1 MEIELKLLLPP
12 AALEALGADPLLTG
26 VNARRKARKRLD
38 NIYFD
43 TPDHALA
50 RARIGLRLRKDG
62 RRWLQTVK
70 SGGSAQTGLHQR
82 QEIEFAVS
90 GKALEWLPL
99 VGTEFEAVLGP
110 VWQQLAPQFRTLFSR
125 DIRLLTGPSG
135 AQIEVA
141 IDQGEI
147 IAGKSGNNR
156 KSREA
161 ICELELELK
170 SGAVDDLFDIAL
182 QLADRHPLVLDNRSK
197 AERGDALARGLPR
210 ASAAKAVDI
219 TLPKGADAQAV
230 VRLAIGNCLLQWQ
243 ANEPGFHAQASGDD
257 CDHDHDYDHEYEY
270 DSEYLHQLRVAIRRL
285 RVATGA
291 FAQAADWQT
300 DAMAELKNPLRK
312 LGQQLGAARDWD
324 VFTEETWPLLL
335 DQLDPVND
343 KALCAALQEE
353 IHLQRALA
361 HVCARAALRN
371 REAQRVLLM
380 LGRCLLQ
387 SAATPAERKADSFAD
402 LNQQLDAYRRQL
414 ATGLDDLHR
423 LKPEAL
429 HRLRIMAK
437 KMRYLSEFTASRYDA
452 EAMENWLQ
460 WLKQAQDVLGKCN
473 DRRAATARIDR
484 LCDAIAK
491 RHGKVRRTLHAG
503 LEVHALPELDLAP
516 LPEPYWD

>member
-1 MEIELKLLLPP
+1 MEIELKLSVPP
-12 AALEALGADPLLTG
+12 SAIKALGADPLLTG
-26 VNARRKARKRLD
+26 VHAKRKARKRLD

-50 RARIGLRLRKDG
+50 QARIGLRLRKDG

-70 SGGSAQTGLHQR
+70 SGGSAQAGLHQR
-82 QEIEFAVS
+82 QEIECAVS
-90 GKALEWLPL
+90 GKALEWAPL
-99 VGTEFEAVLGP
+99 AATQFEAVLGP
-110 VWQQLAPQFRTLFSR
+110 VWQQLTPQFRTLFSR
-125 DIRLLTGPSG
+125 DIWRLTGPTG
-135 AQIEVA
+135 AEIEVA

-147 IAGKSGNNR
+147 IAGK
-156 KSREA
+156 KREA

-182 QLADRHPLVLDNRSK
+182 ALADRHPLLLDNRSK
-197 AERGDALARGLPR
+197 AERGNALARGLARGLPR
-210 ASAAKAVDI
+210 TPAAKAAGM

-230 VRLAIGNCLLQWQ
+230 VRLAIENCLLQWQ
-243 ANEPGFHAQASGDD
+243 ANEPGFHAQASGDAPD
-257 CDHDHDYDHEYEY
+257 Y

-300 DAMAELKNPLRK
+300 DALAELKIPLRK

-324 VFTEETWPLLL
+324 VFITETWPLLL
-335 DQLDPVND
+335 ERLDPLED
-343 KALCAALQEE
+343 LALRVALQEE
-353 IHLQRALA
+353 IDLQRALSQ
-361 HVCARAALRN
+361 VSARAALRN

-387 SAATPAERKADSFAD
+387 EAATPAERKEDSFAN
-402 LNQQLDAYRRQL
+402 LNHLLDDYRSQL
-414 ATGLDDLHR
+414 AAGLDELHK

-437 KMRYLSEFTASRYDA
+437 KIRYLSEFTASRYDGDA
-452 EAMENWLQ
+452 VEKWLH
-460 WLKQAQDVLGKCN
+460 WLKKAQDVLGSRN
-473 DRRAATARIDR
+473 DRAMAVARIDG

-491 RHGKVRRTLHAG
+491 RHGKVRRTLHAV
-503 LEVHALPELDLAP
+503 LEDHALPALDLAP
-516 LPEPYWD
+516 LPAPFWR